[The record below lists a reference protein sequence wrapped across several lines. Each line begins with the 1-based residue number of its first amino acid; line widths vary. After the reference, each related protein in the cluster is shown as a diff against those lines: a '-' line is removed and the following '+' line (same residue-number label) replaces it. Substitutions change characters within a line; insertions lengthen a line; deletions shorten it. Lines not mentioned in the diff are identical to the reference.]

1 MALVQAVSYGD
12 MCRKGTTWK
21 KQKDDVSG
29 LLSPAIQLVLKD
41 RIYCTKET
49 QNVLLQLCFSF
60 PIAVLVRVDG
70 RRESAER

>member
-1 MALVQAVSYGD
+1 MEICAGRGQHG
-12 MCRKGTTWK
+12 K

-49 QNVLLQLCFSF
+49 QNVLLQLCFLLSHCCF
-60 PIAVLVRVDG
+60 G
-70 RRESAER
+70 QG